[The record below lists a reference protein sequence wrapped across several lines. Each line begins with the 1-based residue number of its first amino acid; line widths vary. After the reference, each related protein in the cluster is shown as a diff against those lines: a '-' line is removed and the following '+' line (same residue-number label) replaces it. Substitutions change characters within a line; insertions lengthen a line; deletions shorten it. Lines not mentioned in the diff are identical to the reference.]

1 MAILIAEDNLVLSKA
16 ISRALALL
24 GHETEI
30 VHSLA
35 ELRRALSLRTH
46 SGYCL
51 DLHFSDGNVLDTVEI
66 NKIKW
71 QTQSKLVVMTG
82 AESEEDRKRAA
93 RMGIERLL
101 VKPFP
106 LAELKNIFPG
116 NAQEAHSK

>member
-16 ISRALALL
+16 ISRALAAM

-35 ELRRALSLRTH
+35 ELRHVLSLRTH

-51 DLHFSDGNVLDTVEI
+51 DMHFSDGNVLDTAEI
-66 NKIKW
+66 NKIRW
-71 QTQSKLVVMTG
+71 QPQSRLVVMTG
-82 AESEEDRKRAA
+82 AESEDDRKRVA

-106 LAELKNIFPG
+106 LAELKAIFAELCP
-116 NAQEAHSK
+116 SKGRP